1 MAGRERPGNSG
12 RRGGFA
18 PACGGES
25 KPVARCSGRRAVS
38 WSWPIM
44 PAALGLTFYCRAR
57 VEGRLQKV
65 CRGHRFGSRG
75 PVALD
80 EKVLMSIGNSFCF
93 RGLALF
99 GACAA
104 LGLAGGCGTVR
115 EQPRAAAP
123 VFFPPAPEEPRLQF
137 LTSLSGPA
145 DLGAPGPSGFEKF
158 VLGEAEQKEGI
169 ATPYGLAIHNGVLY
183 VCDVG
188 KRRIETLDLK
198 QRSFGYLTEDRR
210 LASPVNI
217 FIEPDGTKYVA
228 DPTAGTVFVFDS
240 SNALQGILGKDL
252 RINPIDVAVR
262 GDHCYVTDFASNQIV
277 VMDKTT
283 GKEIRRLGEQGDDD
297 KQFKLISDLT
307 FGPQGDLYATDK
319 LKARIFHFD
328 ASGNLKRTIGQ
339 RGDNIDELVRPKG
352 IAVDRENRI
361 WVVCAG
367 VSIGASVW
375 STEVTKIYDQ
385 NGRLLLSFGRPGNE
399 PGNMNM
405 PAKVILDYDHV
416 DLFQPYAVKGAKIEF
431 LVFVSNQY
439 GPRKINVYGFG
450 EFPVVGRA
458 IEAVATPAAEKA
470 VAPEPAVPAR
480 RAQPPMDDAE
490 RLRRSREIADVYN
503 QSMEAYRAGHLE
515 EARAGFVKVVE
526 SGLIPPPMEDML
538 RGYIRDIDARLTR
551 SPGGRR

>member
-1 MAGRERPGNSG
+1 
-12 RRGGFA
+12 
-18 PACGGES
+18 
-25 KPVARCSGRRAVS
+25 
-38 WSWPIM
+38 M
-44 PAALGLTFYCRAR
+44 P
-57 VEGRLQKV
+57 
-65 CRGHRFGSRG
+65 
-75 PVALD
+75 
-80 EKVLMSIGNSFCF
+80 IGNSFCF
-93 RGLALF
+93 RGLALLA
-99 GACAA
+99 ACAA
-104 LGLAGGCGTVR
+104 LGLVGGCGTAR
-115 EQPRAAAP
+115 QQPGAVGP
-123 VFFPPAPEEPRLQF
+123 VFFPPAPEKPRLQF
-137 LTSLSGPA
+137 LTSLSDPA

-169 ATPYGLAIHNGVLY
+169 ATPYGLAIFDGVLY

-188 KRRIETLDLK
+188 KRRVEMLDLRK
-198 QRSFGYLTEDRR
+198 RSFGYLTEDRR
-210 LASPVNI
+210 LANPVNI
-217 FIEPDGTKYVA
+217 FIEPNGTKYVA

-240 SNALQGILGKDL
+240 ANALQGILGKDL

-283 GKEIRRLGEQGDDD
+283 GKEVRRLGEQGDGD

-307 FGPQGDLYATDK
+307 FGPEGDLYATDK
-319 LKARIFHFD
+319 LKAKIFQFD
-328 ASGNLKRTIGQ
+328 ASGNFRRTIGQ

-361 WVVCAG
+361 WVICAG

-375 STEVTKIYDQ
+375 STEVAKIYDQ
-385 NGRLLLSFGRPGNE
+385 NGRLLLFFGRPGNE

-416 DLFQPYAVKGAKIEF
+416 DLFRPYAVKEAKIEF

-439 GPRKINVYGFG
+439 GTSKVNVYGFG
-450 EFPVVGRA
+450 EFPVAGRPK
-458 IEAVATPAAEKA
+458 EAA
-470 VAPEPAVPAR
+470 VMPPVQKNTAPETSPPAEPPTRTAG
-480 RAQPPMDDAE
+480 PPMDDAE
-490 RLRRSREIADVYN
+490 RLQRSRELGGVYK
-503 QSMEAYRAGHLE
+503 QSMEAYRAGRLE

-551 SPGGRR
+551 NPGGPR

>member
-1 MAGRERPGNSG
+1 
-12 RRGGFA
+12 
-18 PACGGES
+18 
-25 KPVARCSGRRAVS
+25 
-38 WSWPIM
+38 
-44 PAALGLTFYCRAR
+44 
-57 VEGRLQKV
+57 
-65 CRGHRFGSRG
+65 
-75 PVALD
+75 
-80 EKVLMSIGNSFCF
+80 MSIGNPFAF
-93 RGLALF
+93 KGLAF
-99 GACAA
+99 IAGCAA
-104 LGLAGGCGTVR
+104 LSLVGGCGTVR
-115 EQPRAAAP
+115 EQPNATGP
-123 VFFPPAPEEPRLQF
+123 VFFPPAPEKPRLQF

-145 DLGAPGPSGFEKF
+145 DLGAAGPSGFEKF
-158 VLGEAEQKEGI
+158 VLGEAEHKDGI
-169 ATPYGLAIHNGVLY
+169 VTPYGLALFDGVLY

-188 KRRIETLDLK
+188 KRRVETLDFRK
-198 QRSFGYLTEDRR
+198 RTFGYLTEDRR
-210 LASPVNI
+210 LANPVNI
-217 FIEPDGTKYVA
+217 FIEPNGTKYVA
-228 DPTAGTVFVFDS
+228 DPTAGAVFVFDS
-240 SNALQGILGKDL
+240 ANAIQGILGKDL

-262 GDHCYVTDFASNQIV
+262 GAHCYVTDFTSNQII

-283 GKEIRRLGEQGDDD
+283 GKEIRRLGEQGDGEPNSALGNPD

-319 LKARIFHFD
+319 LKAKIFHFD
-328 ASGNLKRTIGQ
+328 PSGDFKRTIGQ

-385 NGRLLLSFGRPGNE
+385 NGRLLLFFGRPGNE

-416 DLFQPYAVKGAKIEF
+416 GLFQPYAVPGAKIEF

-439 GPRKINVYGFG
+439 GPNKINVYGFG
-450 EFPVVGRA
+450 EFPVAGRPK
-458 IEAVATPAAEKA
+458 EAAVTPPAGKI
-470 VAPEPAVPAR
+470 VAPESAPAPTRSSA
-480 RAQPPMDDAE
+480 PPMDDAE

-503 QSMEAYRAGHLE
+503 QSMEAYRAGHLD

-526 SGLIPPPMEDML
+526 SGLIPPPMEDRL

-551 SPGGRR
+551 SPGGPR